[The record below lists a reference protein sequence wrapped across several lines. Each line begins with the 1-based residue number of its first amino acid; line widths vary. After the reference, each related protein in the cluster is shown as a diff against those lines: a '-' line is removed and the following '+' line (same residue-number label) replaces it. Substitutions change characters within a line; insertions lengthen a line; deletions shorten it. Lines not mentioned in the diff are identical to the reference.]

1 MDIEKYREYCLNL
14 PESTESMPF
23 GPEVLVFKVRNKIFA
38 LFSIEQFEYVNL
50 KADPQNSEIWRQEY
64 EQWVKPGYH
73 MNKKHWN
80 SVSMLIEDSL
90 LLEWTYHSYSL
101 VKGKSK
107 KSNKDS

>member
-23 GPEVLVFKVRNKIFA
+23 GPDVLVFKVKNKIFA
-38 LFSIEQFEYVNL
+38 LFSIEKFEYINL
-50 KADPQNSEIWRQEY
+50 KATPENSTIWRQEY

-80 SVSMLIEDSL
+80 SVSTEIPDKL
-90 LLEWTYHSYSL
+90 LLEWTLHSYNL
-101 VKGKSK
+101 IIGKK
-107 KSNKDS
+107 TKTKLP